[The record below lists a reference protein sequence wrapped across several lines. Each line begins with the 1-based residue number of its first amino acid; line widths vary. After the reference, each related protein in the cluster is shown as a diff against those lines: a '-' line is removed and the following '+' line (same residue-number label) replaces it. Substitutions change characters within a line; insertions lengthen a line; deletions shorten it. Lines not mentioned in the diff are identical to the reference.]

1 MKKQKNN
8 LDEAVSALKNEIVPP
23 CPPQETIDTTLQ
35 KLMEA
40 ESGTI
45 KSRSTITEKI
55 KAMKSFAKIAV
66 VTAIIITIGIWVV
79 RQGPSEQTDN
89 LEIAEVAKSPAEML
103 TVSSLNSAYRQGGMD
118 AVEKQYDQVLEM
130 LGTQS
135 TKISTQEL
143 LQSLMEH
150 N

>member
-1 MKKQKNN
+1 M
-8 LDEAVSALKNEIVPP
+8 DEAINALKNETVPP
-23 CPPQETIDTTLQ
+23 GPPQETIDATLH
-35 KLMEA
+35 KLTEA
-40 ESGTI
+40 EPVTI
-45 KSRSTITEKI
+45 KKKIRSTEKI

-135 TKISTQEL
+135 TKISMQEL
-143 LQSLMEH
+143 LAEF
-150 N
+150 NGT